1 MIFSINHNINFS
13 TMPLPHSINEDIHTV
28 SEFHRMAMLLW
39 S

>member
-1 MIFSINHNINFS
+1 
-13 TMPLPHSINEDIHTV
+13 MPLPHSINEDIHTV